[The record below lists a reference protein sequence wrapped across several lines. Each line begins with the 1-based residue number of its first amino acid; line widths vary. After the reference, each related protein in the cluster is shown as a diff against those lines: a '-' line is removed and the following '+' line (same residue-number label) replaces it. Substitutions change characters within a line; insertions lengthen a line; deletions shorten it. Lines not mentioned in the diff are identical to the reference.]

1 VPAIWGY
8 QNLNGP
14 AGLALSALKKFG
26 LVDDE
31 GTKDERRVR
40 VTDLAVQILNHPS
53 SDARETAIKDAA
65 LIPPIHREMWE
76 EYGTHLP
83 SDANLMWRLTRNRGF
98 TETGAKEFIREWRE
112 TMEYAQ
118 LSRKDA
124 SAAHLS
130 EEVGLT
136 DEVTTE
142 PIAGP
147 DPESEPYEPQA
158 DVQPQTAGYQFPA
171 QQAKQ
176 IMDAHPRAQD
186 PAVQDYKIPIALAG
200 RPPVTITGAF
210 PLSEAEWTQFMA
222 ILSAMKPV
230 LVGAPMPPADHTSI
244 AAGEQ
249 VASKV
254 FAQDGDGS
262 EAPTEAS

>member
-1 VPAIWGY
+1 
-8 QNLNGP
+8 LS
-14 AGLALSALKKFG
+14 LSALKKFG

-76 EYGTHLP
+76 EYGTELP
-83 SDANLMWRLTRNRGF
+83 SDANMMWRLTRNRGF

-118 LSRKDA
+118 LSREDA

-130 EEVGLT
+130 NGVGLT
-136 DEVTTE
+136 DEVATE
-142 PIAGP
+142 LITGP
-147 DPESEPYEPQA
+147 DPEPERYEPRPEAQL
-158 DVQPQTAGYQFPA
+158 QNAGYGFPA
-171 QQAKQ
+171 QQAAQ
-176 IMDAHPRAQD
+176 IVDSLPRVQD
-186 PAVQDYKIPIALAG
+186 PALQDYKIPIALAG

-210 PLSEAEWTQFMA
+210 PLSETEWTQFVA

-230 LVGAPMPPADHTSI
+230 LVGAPMPSADHPSI

-249 VASKV
+249 IASTIL
-254 FAQDGDGS
+254 AQDS
-262 EAPTEAS
+262 EDPESPTEAP